1 MDLDALKKSLEQDFL
16 TISSKEDLTALKVKY
31 LGKKGQITKLSK
43 AIKELP
49 SEEKPAYGKSVGK
62 LRNLFEINFKKF
74 QDNLEIKSIQNLLEK
89 EKLDVSLPG
98 SFQTQG
104 KLHPLTITTK
114 RITDFFSAQGYLI
127 EDGPEIESD
136 YYNFDAL
143 NIPAD
148 HPARD
153 MHDTFYLEN
162 GSLLRTHTSPV
173 QIRSIEKRGAPLKI
187 ICPGKVY
194 RSDADKT
201 HTPMFHQIEGLVI
214 SENVNFGHLKNEIMT
229 FINFFFGAET
239 KVRFRPSYFPFT
251 EPSAEVDIMD
261 KSARDWLEIMGCGLV
276 HPNVIEMSGL
286 DSKKFSGFA
295 FGMGVERMAKL
306 FYEIEDMRSLFS
318 NDIKFLSQ

>member
-1 MDLDALKKSLEQDFL
+1 MDLDALKADLKKDFSE
-16 TISSKEDLTALKVKY
+16 ISSQEELNILKVKY
-31 LGKKGQITKLSK
+31 LGKKGHISELSK
-43 AIKELP
+43 NIKNLSKKDRPEFGKAIGELRKLCEENIFTAQKKIEASSIKE
-49 SEEKPAYGKSVGK
+49 S
-62 LRNLFEINFKKF
+62 
-74 QDNLEIKSIQNLLEK
+74 LEK
-89 EKLDVSLPG
+89 DQIDITLPG
-98 SFQTQG
+98 SFKSQG
-104 KLHPLTITTK
+104 KLHPLTVTTLK
-114 RITDFFSAQGYLI
+114 ITDFFSAQGYLI

-143 NIPAD
+143 NIPLD

-153 MHDTFYLEN
+153 MHDTFYLDN
-162 GSLLRTHTSPV
+162 GDLLRTHTSPV
-173 QIRSIEKRGAPLKI
+173 QIRAIEKRGAPLKI

-229 FINFFFGAET
+229 FIDFLFGPET

-261 KSARDWLEIMGCGLV
+261 KKTKKWLEIMGCGLV
-276 HPNVIEMSGL
+276 HPNVIDMAGL
-286 DSKKFSGFA
+286 NSKQLSGFA
-295 FGMGVERMAKL
+295 FGMGIERMAKL
-306 FYEIEDMRSLFS
+306 LYELEDMRSLFT

>member
-1 MDLDALKKSLEQDFL
+1 MDLDALKADLKKDFSE
-16 TISSKEDLTALKVKY
+16 ISSQEELNILKVKY
-31 LGKKGQITKLSK
+31 LGKKGHISELSK
-43 AIKELP
+43 NIKNLSKKDRPKFGKAIGELRKLCEENIFTAQEKIEAISIKE
-49 SEEKPAYGKSVGK
+49 S
-62 LRNLFEINFKKF
+62 
-74 QDNLEIKSIQNLLEK
+74 LEK
-89 EKLDVSLPG
+89 DQIDITLPG
-98 SFQTQG
+98 SFKSQG
-104 KLHPLTITTK
+104 KLHPLTVTTLK
-114 RITDFFSAQGYLI
+114 ITDFFSAQGYLI

-143 NIPAD
+143 NIPLD

-153 MHDTFYLEN
+153 MHDTFYLDN
-162 GSLLRTHTSPV
+162 GDLLRTHTSPV
-173 QIRSIEKRGAPLKI
+173 QIRAIEKRGAPLKI

-229 FINFFFGAET
+229 FIDFLFGPET

-261 KSARDWLEIMGCGLV
+261 KKTKKWLEIMGCGLV
-276 HPNVIEMSGL
+276 HPNVIDMAGL
-286 DSKKFSGFA
+286 NSKQFSGFA
-295 FGMGVERMAKL
+295 FGMGIERMVKL
-306 FYEIEDMRSLFS
+306 LYELEDMRSLFT

>member
-1 MDLDALKKSLEQDFL
+1 MDLDALKADLKKDFSE
-16 TISSKEDLTALKVKY
+16 ISSQEELNILKVKY
-31 LGKKGQITKLSK
+31 LGKKGHISELSK
-43 AIKELP
+43 NIKNLSKKDRPEFGKAIGELRKLCEENIFTAQEKIEAISIKE
-49 SEEKPAYGKSVGK
+49 S
-62 LRNLFEINFKKF
+62 
-74 QDNLEIKSIQNLLEK
+74 LEK
-89 EKLDVSLPG
+89 DQIDITLPG
-98 SFQTQG
+98 SFKSQG
-104 KLHPLTITTK
+104 KLHPLTVTTLK
-114 RITDFFSAQGYLI
+114 ITDFFSAQGYLI

-143 NIPAD
+143 NIPLD

-153 MHDTFYLEN
+153 MHDTFYLDN
-162 GSLLRTHTSPV
+162 GDLLRTHTSPV
-173 QIRSIEKRGAPLKI
+173 QIRAIEKRGAPLKI

-229 FINFFFGAET
+229 FIDFLFGPET

-261 KSARDWLEIMGCGLV
+261 KKTKKWLEIMGCGLV
-276 HPNVIEMSGL
+276 HPNVIDMAGL
-286 DSKKFSGFA
+286 DSKQLSGFA
-295 FGMGVERMAKL
+295 FGMGIERMAKL
-306 FYEIEDMRSLFS
+306 LYELEDMRSLFT

>member
-1 MDLDALKKSLEQDFL
+1 MDLDALKADLKKDFSE
-16 TISSKEDLTALKVKY
+16 ISSQEELNILKVKY
-31 LGKKGQITKLSK
+31 LGKKGHISELSK
-43 AIKELP
+43 NIKNLSKKDRPEFGKAIGELRKLCEENIFTAQEKIEAISIKE
-49 SEEKPAYGKSVGK
+49 S
-62 LRNLFEINFKKF
+62 
-74 QDNLEIKSIQNLLEK
+74 LEK
-89 EKLDVSLPG
+89 DQIDITLPG
-98 SFQTQG
+98 SFKSQG
-104 KLHPLTITTK
+104 KLHPLTVTTLK
-114 RITDFFSAQGYLI
+114 ITDFFSAQGYLI

-143 NIPAD
+143 NIPLD

-153 MHDTFYLEN
+153 MHDTFYLDN
-162 GSLLRTHTSPV
+162 GDLLRTHTSPV
-173 QIRSIEKRGAPLKI
+173 QIRAIEKRGAPLKI

-229 FINFFFGAET
+229 FIDFLFGPDT

-261 KSARDWLEIMGCGLV
+261 KKTKKWLEIMGCGLV
-276 HPNVIEMSGL
+276 HPNVIDMAGL
-286 DSKKFSGFA
+286 NSKQLSGFA
-295 FGMGVERMAKL
+295 FGMGIERMAKL
-306 FYEIEDMRSLFS
+306 LYELEDMRSLFT

>member
-1 MDLDALKKSLEQDFL
+1 MDLDALKADLKKDFSE
-16 TISSKEDLTALKVKY
+16 ISSQEELNILKVKY
-31 LGKKGQITKLSK
+31 LGKKGHISELSK
-43 AIKELP
+43 NIKNLSKKDRPEFGKAIGELRKLCEENIFTAQEKIEAFSIKE
-49 SEEKPAYGKSVGK
+49 S
-62 LRNLFEINFKKF
+62 
-74 QDNLEIKSIQNLLEK
+74 LEK
-89 EKLDVSLPG
+89 DQIDITLPG
-98 SFQTQG
+98 SFKSQG
-104 KLHPLTITTK
+104 KLHPLTVTTLK
-114 RITDFFSAQGYLI
+114 ITDFFSAQGYLI

-143 NIPAD
+143 NIPLD

-153 MHDTFYLEN
+153 MHDTFYLDN
-162 GSLLRTHTSPV
+162 GDLLRTHTSPV
-173 QIRSIEKRGAPLKI
+173 QIRAIEKRGAPLKI

-229 FINFFFGAET
+229 FIDFLFGPET

-261 KSARDWLEIMGCGLV
+261 KKTKKWLEIMGCGLV
-276 HPNVIEMSGL
+276 HPNVIDMAGL
-286 DSKKFSGFA
+286 NSKQLSGFA
-295 FGMGVERMAKL
+295 FGMGIERMAKL
-306 FYEIEDMRSLFS
+306 LYELEDMRSLFT

>member
-1 MDLDALKKSLEQDFL
+1 MDLDALKADLKKDFSE
-16 TISSKEDLTALKVKY
+16 ISSQEELNILKVKY
-31 LGKKGQITKLSK
+31 LGKKGHISELSK
-43 AIKELP
+43 NIKNLSKKDRPEFGKAIGELRKLCEENIFTAQEKIEAISIKE
-49 SEEKPAYGKSVGK
+49 S
-62 LRNLFEINFKKF
+62 
-74 QDNLEIKSIQNLLEK
+74 LEK
-89 EKLDVSLPG
+89 DQIDITLPG
-98 SFQTQG
+98 SFKSQG
-104 KLHPLTITTK
+104 KLHPLTVTTLK
-114 RITDFFSAQGYLI
+114 ITDFFSAQGYLI

-143 NIPAD
+143 NIPLD

-153 MHDTFYLEN
+153 MHDTFYLDN
-162 GSLLRTHTSPV
+162 GDLLRTHTSPV
-173 QIRSIEKRGAPLKI
+173 QIRAIEKRGAPLKI

-229 FINFFFGAET
+229 FIDFLFGPET

-261 KSARDWLEIMGCGLV
+261 KKTKKWLEIMGCGLV
-276 HPNVIEMSGL
+276 HPNVIDMAGL
-286 DSKKFSGFA
+286 NSKQFSGFA
-295 FGMGVERMAKL
+295 FGMGIERMAKL
-306 FYEIEDMRSLFS
+306 LYELEDMRSLFT

>member
-1 MDLDALKKSLEQDFL
+1 MDLDALKADLKKDFSE
-16 TISSKEDLTALKVKY
+16 ISSQEELNILKVKY
-31 LGKKGQITKLSK
+31 LGKKGHISELSK
-43 AIKELP
+43 NIKNLSKKDRPKFGKAIGELRKLCEENIFTAQEKIEAISIKE
-49 SEEKPAYGKSVGK
+49 S
-62 LRNLFEINFKKF
+62 
-74 QDNLEIKSIQNLLEK
+74 LEK
-89 EKLDVSLPG
+89 DQIDITLPG
-98 SFQTQG
+98 SFKSQG
-104 KLHPLTITTK
+104 KLHPLTVTTLK
-114 RITDFFSAQGYLI
+114 ITDFFSAQGYLI

-143 NIPAD
+143 NIPLD

-153 MHDTFYLEN
+153 MHDTFYLDN
-162 GSLLRTHTSPV
+162 GDLLRTHTSPV
-173 QIRSIEKRGAPLKI
+173 QIRAIEKRGAPLKI

-229 FINFFFGAET
+229 FIDFLFGPET

-261 KSARDWLEIMGCGLV
+261 KKTKKWLEIMGCGLV
-276 HPNVIEMSGL
+276 HPNVIDMAGL
-286 DSKKFSGFA
+286 NSKQFSGFA
-295 FGMGVERMAKL
+295 FGMGIERMAKL
-306 FYEIEDMRSLFS
+306 LYELEDMRSLFT

>member
-1 MDLDALKKSLEQDFL
+1 MDLDALKADLKKDFSE
-16 TISSKEDLTALKVKY
+16 ISSQEELNILKVKY
-31 LGKKGQITKLSK
+31 LGKKGHISELSK
-43 AIKELP
+43 NIKNLSKKDRPEFGKAIGELRKLCEENIFIAQEEIEASSIKE
-49 SEEKPAYGKSVGK
+49 S
-62 LRNLFEINFKKF
+62 
-74 QDNLEIKSIQNLLEK
+74 LEK
-89 EKLDVSLPG
+89 DQIDITLPG
-98 SFQTQG
+98 SFKSQG
-104 KLHPLTITTK
+104 KLHPLTVTTLK
-114 RITDFFSAQGYLI
+114 ITDFFSAQGYLI

-143 NIPAD
+143 NIPMD

-153 MHDTFYLEN
+153 MHDTFYLDN
-162 GSLLRTHTSPV
+162 GDLLRTHTSPV
-173 QIRSIEKRGAPLKI
+173 QIRAIEKRGAPLKI

-229 FINFFFGAET
+229 FIDFLFGPET

-261 KSARDWLEIMGCGLV
+261 KKTKKWLEIMGCGLV
-276 HPNVIEMSGL
+276 HPNVIDMAGL
-286 DSKKFSGFA
+286 NSKQLSGFA
-295 FGMGVERMAKL
+295 FGMGIERMAKL
-306 FYEIEDMRSLFS
+306 LYELEDMRSLFT

>member
-1 MDLDALKKSLEQDFL
+1 MDLDALKANLKKDFQEIVSQDEL
-16 TISSKEDLTALKVKY
+16 NQLKVKY
-31 LGKKGQITKLSK
+31 LGKKGRITKLSK
-43 AIKELP
+43 NIKNLP
-49 SEEKPAYGKSVGK
+49 SEERPIFGKKIGE
-62 LRNLFEINFKKF
+62 LRSLYEDLLSSHQEKIELQIINA
-74 QDNLEIKSIQNLLEK
+74 SLEK
-89 EKLDVSLPG
+89 DRIDVTLPG
-98 SFQTQG
+98 SFKSQG

-114 RITDFFSAQGYLI
+114 KITDFFSSKGYLI

-143 NIPAD
+143 NIPKD

-153 MHDTFYLEN
+153 MHDTFYLDN
-162 GSLLRTHTSPV
+162 GNLLRTHTSPV

-214 SENVNFGHLKNEIMT
+214 DESVNFGHLKNEIMI
-229 FINFFFGAET
+229 FIDFFFGPDT

-261 KSARDWLEIMGCGLV
+261 KKSKNWLEIMGCGLV
-276 HPNVIEMSGL
+276 HPNVIDMAGL

-295 FGMGVERMAKL
+295 FGMGIERMAKL
-306 FYEIEDMRSLFS
+306 SYEIEDMRSLFS

>member
-1 MDLDALKKSLEQDFL
+1 MDLDALKADLKKDFSE
-16 TISSKEDLTALKVKY
+16 ISSQEELNILKVKY
-31 LGKKGQITKLSK
+31 LGKKGHISELSK
-43 AIKELP
+43 NIKNLSKKDRPEFGKAIGELRKLCEENIFTAQEKIEAISIKE
-49 SEEKPAYGKSVGK
+49 S
-62 LRNLFEINFKKF
+62 
-74 QDNLEIKSIQNLLEK
+74 LEK
-89 EKLDVSLPG
+89 DQIDITLPG
-98 SFQTQG
+98 SFKSQG
-104 KLHPLTITTK
+104 KLHPLTVTTLK
-114 RITDFFSAQGYLI
+114 ITDFFSAQGYLI

-143 NIPAD
+143 NIPLD

-153 MHDTFYLEN
+153 MHDTFYLDN
-162 GSLLRTHTSPV
+162 GDLLRTHTSPV
-173 QIRSIEKRGAPLKI
+173 QIRAIEKRGAPLKI

-229 FINFFFGAET
+229 FIDFLFGPET

-261 KSARDWLEIMGCGLV
+261 KKSKKWLEIMGCGLV
-276 HPNVIEMSGL
+276 HPNVIDMAGL
-286 DSKKFSGFA
+286 NSKQLSGFA
-295 FGMGVERMAKL
+295 FGMGIERMAKL
-306 FYEIEDMRSLFS
+306 LYELEDMRSLFT

>member
-1 MDLDALKKSLEQDFL
+1 MDLDALKADLKKDFSE
-16 TISSKEDLTALKVKY
+16 ISSQEELNILKVKY
-31 LGKKGQITKLSK
+31 LGKKGHISELSK
-43 AIKELP
+43 NIKNLSKKDRPKFGKAIGELRKLCEENIFTAQEKIEAISIKE
-49 SEEKPAYGKSVGK
+49 S
-62 LRNLFEINFKKF
+62 
-74 QDNLEIKSIQNLLEK
+74 LEK
-89 EKLDVSLPG
+89 DQIDITLPG
-98 SFQTQG
+98 SFKSQG
-104 KLHPLTITTK
+104 KLHPLTVTTLK
-114 RITDFFSAQGYLI
+114 ITDFFSAQGYLI

-143 NIPAD
+143 NIPLD

-153 MHDTFYLEN
+153 MHDTFYLDN
-162 GSLLRTHTSPV
+162 GDLLRTHTSPV
-173 QIRSIEKRGAPLKI
+173 QIRAIEKRGAPLKI

-229 FINFFFGAET
+229 FINFLFGPET

-261 KSARDWLEIMGCGLV
+261 KKTKKWLEIMGCGLV
-276 HPNVIEMSGL
+276 HPNVIDMAGL
-286 DSKKFSGFA
+286 NSKQFSGFA
-295 FGMGVERMAKL
+295 FGMGIERMVKL
-306 FYEIEDMRSLFS
+306 LYELEDMRSLFT

>member
-1 MDLDALKKSLEQDFL
+1 MDLDALKADLKKDFSE
-16 TISSKEDLTALKVKY
+16 ISSQEELNILKVKY
-31 LGKKGQITKLSK
+31 LGKKGHISELSK
-43 AIKELP
+43 NIKNLSKKDRPEFGKAIGELRKLCEENIFTAQEKIEAFSIKE
-49 SEEKPAYGKSVGK
+49 S
-62 LRNLFEINFKKF
+62 
-74 QDNLEIKSIQNLLEK
+74 LEK
-89 EKLDVSLPG
+89 DQIDITLPG
-98 SFQTQG
+98 SFKSQG
-104 KLHPLTITTK
+104 KLHPLTVTTLK
-114 RITDFFSAQGYLI
+114 ITDFFSAQGYLI

-143 NIPAD
+143 NIPMD

-153 MHDTFYLEN
+153 MHDTFYLDN
-162 GSLLRTHTSPV
+162 GDLLRTHTSPV
-173 QIRSIEKRGAPLKI
+173 QIRAIEKRGAPLKI

-229 FINFFFGAET
+229 FIDFLFGPET

-261 KSARDWLEIMGCGLV
+261 KKTKKWLEIMGCGLV
-276 HPNVIEMSGL
+276 HPNVIDMAGL
-286 DSKKFSGFA
+286 NSKQLSGFA
-295 FGMGVERMAKL
+295 FGMGIERMAKL
-306 FYEIEDMRSLFS
+306 LYELEDMRSLFT

>member
-1 MDLDALKKSLEQDFL
+1 MDLDALKADLKKDFSE
-16 TISSKEDLTALKVKY
+16 ISSQEELNILKVKY
-31 LGKKGQITKLSK
+31 LGKKGHISELSK
-43 AIKELP
+43 NIKNLSKKDRPEFGKAIGELRKLCEENIFTAQEKIEAILIKE
-49 SEEKPAYGKSVGK
+49 S
-62 LRNLFEINFKKF
+62 
-74 QDNLEIKSIQNLLEK
+74 LEK
-89 EKLDVSLPG
+89 DQIDITLPG
-98 SFQTQG
+98 SFKSQG
-104 KLHPLTITTK
+104 KLHPLTVTTLK
-114 RITDFFSAQGYLI
+114 ITDFFSAQGYLI

-143 NIPAD
+143 NIPLD

-153 MHDTFYLEN
+153 MHDTFYLDN
-162 GSLLRTHTSPV
+162 GDLLRTHTSPV
-173 QIRSIEKRGAPLKI
+173 QIRAIEKRGAPLKI

-229 FINFFFGAET
+229 FIDFLFGPET

-261 KSARDWLEIMGCGLV
+261 KKTKKWLEIMGCGLV
-276 HPNVIEMSGL
+276 HPNVIDMAGL
-286 DSKKFSGFA
+286 NSKQLSGFA
-295 FGMGVERMAKL
+295 FGMGIERMAKL
-306 FYEIEDMRSLFS
+306 LYELEDMRSLFT

>member
-1 MDLDALKKSLEQDFL
+1 MDLDALKANLKKDFQKIVSQAEL
-16 TISSKEDLTALKVKY
+16 NQLKVKY
-31 LGKKGQITKLSK
+31 LGKKGQITELSK
-43 AIKELP
+43 NIKNLPPKDRPTFGKKIGELRTLYENFVR
-49 SEEKPAYGKSVGK
+49 SSQERIELEV
-62 LRNLFEINFKKF
+62 INESLKK
-74 QDNLEIKSIQNLLEK
+74 DRIDIT
-89 EKLDVSLPG
+89 LPG
-98 SFQTQG
+98 SFKSQG

-114 RITDFFSAQGYLI
+114 KIADFFSSKGYLI

-143 NIPAD
+143 NIPKD

-162 GSLLRTHTSPV
+162 GNLLRTHTSPV

-229 FINFFFGAET
+229 FIDFFFGPDT
-239 KVRFRPSYFPFT
+239 KVR
-251 EPSAEVDIMD
+251 
-261 KSARDWLEIMGCGLV
+261 
-276 HPNVIEMSGL
+276 L
-286 DSKKFSGFA
+286 DP
-295 FGMGVERMAKL
+295 L
-306 FYEIEDMRSLFS
+306 I
-318 NDIKFLSQ
+318 FLSQNHPQKWILWIKNLKIG

>member
-1 MDLDALKKSLEQDFL
+1 MDLDALKADLKKDFSE
-16 TISSKEDLTALKVKY
+16 ISSQEELNILKVKY
-31 LGKKGQITKLSK
+31 LGKKGHISELSK
-43 AIKELP
+43 NIKNLSKKDRPEFGKAIGELRKLCEENIFTAQEKIEAFSIKE
-49 SEEKPAYGKSVGK
+49 S
-62 LRNLFEINFKKF
+62 
-74 QDNLEIKSIQNLLEK
+74 LEK
-89 EKLDVSLPG
+89 DQIDITLPG
-98 SFQTQG
+98 SFKSQG
-104 KLHPLTITTK
+104 QLHPLTVTTLK
-114 RITDFFSAQGYLI
+114 ITDFFSAQGYLI

-143 NIPAD
+143 NIPLD

-153 MHDTFYLEN
+153 MHDTFYLDN
-162 GSLLRTHTSPV
+162 GDLLRTHTSPV
-173 QIRSIEKRGAPLKI
+173 QIRAIEKRGAPLKI

-229 FINFFFGAET
+229 FIDFLFGPET

-261 KSARDWLEIMGCGLV
+261 KKTKKWLEIMGCGLV
-276 HPNVIEMSGL
+276 HPNVIDMAGL
-286 DSKKFSGFA
+286 NSKQLSGFA
-295 FGMGVERMAKL
+295 FGMGIERMAKL
-306 FYEIEDMRSLFS
+306 LYELEDMRSLFT

>member
-1 MDLDALKKSLEQDFL
+1 MDLDALKADLKKDFSE
-16 TISSKEDLTALKVKY
+16 ISSQEELNILKVKY
-31 LGKKGQITKLSK
+31 LGKKGHISELSK
-43 AIKELP
+43 NIKNLSKKDRPEFGKAIGELRKLCEENIFSAQEKIEAISIKE
-49 SEEKPAYGKSVGK
+49 S
-62 LRNLFEINFKKF
+62 
-74 QDNLEIKSIQNLLEK
+74 LEK
-89 EKLDVSLPG
+89 DQIDITLPG
-98 SFQTQG
+98 SFKSQG
-104 KLHPLTITTK
+104 KLHPLTVTTLK
-114 RITDFFSAQGYLI
+114 ITDFFSAQGYLI

-143 NIPAD
+143 NIPLD

-153 MHDTFYLEN
+153 MHDTFYLDN
-162 GSLLRTHTSPV
+162 GDLLRTHTSPV
-173 QIRSIEKRGAPLKI
+173 QIRAIEKRGAPLKI

-229 FINFFFGAET
+229 FIDFLFGPET

-261 KSARDWLEIMGCGLV
+261 KKTKKWLEIMGCGLV
-276 HPNVIEMSGL
+276 HPNVIDMAGL
-286 DSKKFSGFA
+286 NSKQLSGFA
-295 FGMGVERMAKL
+295 FGMGIERMAKL
-306 FYEIEDMRSLFS
+306 LYELEDMRSLFT

>member
-1 MDLDALKKSLEQDFL
+1 MDLDALKADLKKDFSE
-16 TISSKEDLTALKVKY
+16 ISSQEELNILKVKY
-31 LGKKGQITKLSK
+31 LGKKGHISELSK
-43 AIKELP
+43 NIKNLSKKDRPEFGKAIGELRKLCEENIFSAQEKIEAISIKE
-49 SEEKPAYGKSVGK
+49 S
-62 LRNLFEINFKKF
+62 
-74 QDNLEIKSIQNLLEK
+74 LEK
-89 EKLDVSLPG
+89 DQIDITLPG
-98 SFQTQG
+98 SFKSQG
-104 KLHPLTITTK
+104 KLHPLTVTTLK
-114 RITDFFSAQGYLI
+114 ITDFFSAQGYLI

-143 NIPAD
+143 NIPLD

-153 MHDTFYLEN
+153 MHDTFYLDN
-162 GSLLRTHTSPV
+162 GDLLRTHTSPV
-173 QIRSIEKRGAPLKI
+173 QIRAIEKRGAPLKI

-229 FINFFFGAET
+229 FIDFLFGPET

-261 KSARDWLEIMGCGLV
+261 KKTKKWLEIMGCGLV
-276 HPNVIEMSGL
+276 HPNVIDMAGL
-286 DSKKFSGFA
+286 NSKQLSGFA
-295 FGMGVERMAKL
+295 FGMGIERMAKL
-306 FYEIEDMRSLFS
+306 LYELEDMRSLYT

>member
-1 MDLDALKKSLEQDFL
+1 MDLDALKADLKKDFSE
-16 TISSKEDLTALKVKY
+16 ISSQEELNILKVKY
-31 LGKKGQITKLSK
+31 LGKKGHISELSK
-43 AIKELP
+43 NIKNLSKKDRPEFGKAIGELRKLCEENIFTAQEKIEAFSIKE
-49 SEEKPAYGKSVGK
+49 S
-62 LRNLFEINFKKF
+62 
-74 QDNLEIKSIQNLLEK
+74 LEK
-89 EKLDVSLPG
+89 DQIDITLPG
-98 SFQTQG
+98 SFKSQG
-104 KLHPLTITTK
+104 KLHPLTVTTLK
-114 RITDFFSAQGYLI
+114 ITDFFSAQGYLI

-143 NIPAD
+143 NIPLD

-153 MHDTFYLEN
+153 MHDTFYLDN
-162 GSLLRTHTSPV
+162 GDLLRTHTSQV
-173 QIRSIEKRGAPLKI
+173 QIRAIEKRGAPLKI

-229 FINFFFGAET
+229 FIDFLFGPET

-261 KSARDWLEIMGCGLV
+261 KKTKKWLEIMGCGLV
-276 HPNVIEMSGL
+276 HPNVIDMAGL
-286 DSKKFSGFA
+286 NSKQLSGFA
-295 FGMGVERMAKL
+295 FGMGIERMAKL
-306 FYEIEDMRSLFS
+306 LYELEDMRSLFT